1 MMADRVS
8 ASIVIGGE
16 LASDDFITLCRLIV
30 EEDLAIEW
38 DGEPFAPGH
47 RTDGEPLRLFAHEV
61 TGGQFETLE
70 SWCIAHA
77 LPFVRWCGG
86 YTGAWLPE
94 RLVFNGTGDPQSFAA
109 NENDN
114 VVADRETVNALGGGR
129 ALHAWF
135 DAADFVVPPLIIM
148 ADSDAETDAI
158 SRARAGQEESG
169 GGDGEQGSQL
179 QKGTAA

>member
-1 MMADRVS
+1 MSLRPTRQWPKRPDTSRSGAEARVSASSWKPASAPLSNFRNFYSGVNMMADRVS

-30 EEDLAIEW
+30 EDDLAIEW

-77 LPFVRWCGG
+77 APLRSLVWRLYRSLAPRDRKHRVCGKRG
-86 YTGAWLPE
+86 
-94 RLVFNGTGDPQSFAA
+94 
-109 NENDN
+109 
-114 VVADRETVNALGGGR
+114 
-129 ALHAWF
+129 
-135 DAADFVVPPLIIM
+135 
-148 ADSDAETDAI
+148 
-158 SRARAGQEESG
+158 
-169 GGDGEQGSQL
+169 
-179 QKGTAA
+179 